1 MQWNDIDKTRQRD
14 DKLKLRIGTW
24 WSHFPRPMQEILRL
38 EIMHLCHNL
47 CRFCGILYWLSNS
60 PWSFKSRVNSCVSK
74 YTKDPQKLQ
83 KFTNSDFQT
92 HFGYMFFQFLHMFG
106 PLWILTG
113 TMMQRTFFYCLL
125 STKSSSSSCVW
136 YPLLLPAK
144 WLSNLDVCSN
154 FFRPLLQVPVVKVA
168 TFSREATIG
177 GWCRAVVSSALKSQS
192 FFA

>member
-14 DKLKLRIGTW
+14 DTLKLRIGTW

-74 YTKDPQKLQ
+74 YTKDPQKWQ

-113 TMMQRTFFYCLL
+113 TMMQRTFFIAYF
-125 STKSSSSSCVW
+125 
-136 YPLLLPAK
+136 LP
-144 WLSNLDVCSN
+144 
-154 FFRPLLQVPVVKVA
+154 RVA
-168 TFSREATIG
+168 V
-177 GWCRAVVSSALKSQS
+177 AVVFDIRYCCQLSDYQISMCVRTSSVLFYK
-192 FFA
+192 FLL